1 MDLPERI
8 PLEVAMAVKGEN
20 RELLKKIAEYSITS
34 AGQRAASY
42 TFYVY
47 LVALLLLDYA
57 CSILLSTG

>member
-1 MDLPERI
+1 
-8 PLEVAMAVKGEN
+8 MAVKGEN

-42 TFYVY
+42 TLYVY